1 MNYQTHHIISLA
13 AFVMLNFFTSSCKS
27 DPKFIRVDRS
37 EVDQRRLAFA
47 TTISNDILMAQKEGG
62 FYAFKVEEATEKML
76 SSLDESLQRKSYQQL
91 KGALGDY
98 QDLSLYHMMKP
109 NDGTSYEIYRF
120 NENFKPGVKV
130 EIRTV
135 LDANGKLAGFFVKPW
150 NNNL

>member
-1 MNYQTHHIISLA
+1 
-13 AFVMLNFFTSSCKS
+13 MLNS
-27 DPKFIRVDRS
+27 
-37 EVDQRRLAFA
+37 
-47 TTISNDILMAQKEGG
+47 
-62 FYAFKVEEATEKML
+62 EEATEKMP

-135 LDANGKLAGFFVKPW
+135 LDANGKLGGFFVKPW
-150 NNNL
+150 NDNL